1 MDFDDLKYS
10 LDSGNIFADTASFM
24 CRDEDESARS
34 ERAWAGRAPK
44 MVTGRPRQRKA
55 PPKRGTEG
63 LRTPIA

>member
-34 ERAWAGRAPK
+34 ERAWAVER
-44 MVTGRPRQRKA
+44 RK
-55 PPKRGTEG
+55 KW
-63 LRTPIA
+63 